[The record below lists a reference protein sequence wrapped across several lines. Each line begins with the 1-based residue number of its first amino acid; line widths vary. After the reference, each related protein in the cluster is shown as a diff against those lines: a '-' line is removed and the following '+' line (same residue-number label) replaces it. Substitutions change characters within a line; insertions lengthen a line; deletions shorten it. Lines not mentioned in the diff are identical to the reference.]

1 MQEKKREENYIIQP
15 KNLRVQRIS
24 FYNYRYIFTMN
35 TMCIT
40 NSRCTHS
47 RAFIEDRIIDK
58 LTKYGYK
65 SN

>member
-47 RAFIEDRIIDK
+47 RAFIEDRIID
-58 LTKYGYK
+58 
-65 SN
+65 